1 MSYCKCYIKLFAFKF
16 SYVMFRIDD
25 QQQADGKELQ
35 PREIHQY
42 LSRVMYQRRS
52 KTDPL
57 WNQILVAGV
66 GDKDDRVFFGQ
77 CDLYGSAFEGDT
89 LATGYGAY
97 IAQPLLRKA
106 YRPDLTEDE
115 ARKVL
120 VDCMRVL
127 LYRDARTI
135 NKARIHIHSRS
146 VLLPFLLFCS
156 STYLRSFA
164 QIQIGRVSTAG
175 IEISDPMKLDTYWTN
190 PLFVNPAQSV
200 KL

>member
-1 MSYCKCYIKLFAFKF
+1 MLQWEESYFVRFI
-16 SYVMFRIDD
+16 RIDD

-42 LSRVMYQRRS
+42 LSRIMYQRRS
-52 KTDPL
+52 KVDPL

-66 GDKDDRVFFGQ
+66 GDKDDRIFLGQ

-106 YRPDLTEDE
+106 FRPDLTEDE

-120 VDCMRVL
+120 IDCMRVL

-135 NKARIHIHSRS
+135 NKVTKFRGVF
-146 VLLPFLLFCS
+146 VLLTDCCPCVCRF
-156 STYLRSFA
+156 
-164 QIQIGRVSTAG
+164 
-175 IEISDPMKLDTYWTN
+175 
-190 PLFVNPAQSV
+190 
-200 KL
+200 